1 MTKEHLI
8 ANINIQ
14 KLSNLSKKI
23 QTFNLTRRDN
33 CKEEHIQIANTT
45 QIQPE
50 QISKLSFI

>member
-23 QTFNLTRRDN
+23 QTFNLTHRDN

-50 QISKLSFI
+50 